1 MNNEF
6 LDFGR
11 NPKTCKYCREKTLT
25 LPFVRSLKHYVTE
38 VIQSKFKSC
47 LLHTKHTHTPLHLI
61 ELIDDSPGYV
71 THTGKRRNKRRG
83 GDESLVC
90 FLREDRTAEA
100 AEESRSGH
108 TQRIKLLGHF
118 SYSVAS
124 AKMCLF
130 TCESDD
136 KAEKVAAVICVR
148 CRLE

>member
-1 MNNEF
+1 M
-6 LDFGR
+6 
-11 NPKTCKYCREKTLT
+11 
-25 LPFVRSLKHYVTE
+25 SLKLSN
-38 VIQSKFKSC
+38 QSLNHASY
-47 LLHTKHTHTPLHLI
+47 TQNTHTHTPLHLI

-108 TQRIKLLGHF
+108 IQRIKLLGHF
-118 SYSVAS
+118 SYLVAS

-130 TCESDD
+130 TCELDD

>member
-1 MNNEF
+1 M
-6 LDFGR
+6 
-11 NPKTCKYCREKTLT
+11 
-25 LPFVRSLKHYVTE
+25 SLKLSN
-38 VIQSKFKSC
+38 QSLNHASY
-47 LLHTKHTHTPLHLI
+47 TQNTYTPLHLI

-108 TQRIKLLGHF
+108 IQRIKLLGHF
-118 SYSVAS
+118 SYLVAS

-130 TCESDD
+130 TCELDD